1 MSQSPDVT
9 VTQPLTVDERA
20 ELERLRAEA
29 AGRPP
34 VDRPRSPGRGR
45 WAGAIVLL
53 LLAALLAPLS
63 ALARWTNTT
72 LLDTD
77 NYVAM
82 VAPLADDPAVQEEIS
97 RRITDGV
104 FEALNVEELTTQT
117 LTAIGERPRVEGL
130 TSRLPVELSTF
141 AEPIS
146 NAIYGFTE
154 EQVSKLV
161 ASDAFE
167 DAWVAANRK
176 AHDSLVAALTGE
188 TTNGVTVSDGKVTV
202 NLAAFIEAIKP
213 VLVER
218 GVPFA
223 DRIPTVNAQFLL
235 LDSTSLAQAQTA
247 FRMLDLLRWV
257 LPITAILLLVAGV
270 ALAPNRRRALV
281 IGASMTVASFVL
293 LLLGVQVGR
302 ALYLDDLEQ
311 ALLVPQVGA
320 VLFDTVTVP
329 LRLWVRASA
338 VLFLVI
344 ALAAWVAGPSGAAR
358 AMRSVP
364 SRLAGATHRPTGT
377 LASVSR
383 FASHNTAVLRA
394 TVGGLAVLPSSSAT
408 GPAPGRSCS
417 SPSSPRWPSSSSRCS
432 AGGGSR
438 RTRPW
443 GRPRGACPGADGL
456 ARGPQGWAR
465 FGHRRQPPDKD
476 VDEVRH
482 LLGGDLDGGH
492 APRAAPDRQDDE
504 AVLGVPGG
512 TERAVAAARVHHHL
526 AAHGERRRVR
536 HPAILPR
543 AAPRGPAPR
552 GGRTAS
558 VAWSFRLI
566 DRAGSRSYAE
576 LPIGRGTP
584 GPHWRSP

>member
-1 MSQSPDVT
+1 MPPGKRTYMSQSPDVT

-383 FASHNTAVLRA
+383 FAGHNTAVLRA
-394 TVGGLAVLPSSSAT
+394 TVGGLAVLALLVGDRPSAGT
-408 GPAPGRSCS
+408 ILLVAVLAALALIVIEVFRRWGMQEDEALGVAVEEPAP
-417 SPSSPRWPSSSSRCS
+417 
-432 AGGGSR
+432 
-438 RTRPW
+438 
-443 GRPRGACPGADGL
+443 
-456 ARGPQGWAR
+456 
-465 FGHRRQPPDKD
+465 
-476 VDEVRH
+476 
-482 LLGGDLDGGH
+482 
-492 APRAAPDRQDDE
+492 
-504 AVLGVPGG
+504 VP
-512 TERAVAAARVHHHL
+512 
-526 AAHGERRRVR
+526 
-536 HPAILPR
+536 
-543 AAPRGPAPR
+543 
-552 GGRTAS
+552 TA
-558 VAWSFRLI
+558 
-566 DRAGSRSYAE
+566 
-576 LPIGRGTP
+576 
-584 GPHWRSP
+584 